1 MRQNRGVIA
10 IILIV
15 ICAAA
20 AYTYWT
26 SIPPE
31 LEPLYTYQVVNKY
44 YHDPGAFTQG
54 LVVYDGV
61 FIEGTG
67 LYGRSSIRYVDIET
81 GEVLEKVDL
90 APEYFG
96 EGVAIL
102 DNTIY
107 QLTWREHTGFTYDL
121 NLQKTGEFSIPNE
134 GWGLT
139 TDGTQLIMSD
149 GTATLSFIDSDT
161 MNIVST
167 VKITFEDED
176 VVRLNE
182 LEYINGMVYANIWQT
197 DLIAIINP
205 DDGEVVSWIDLTGI
219 KNELDSALGA
229 DVLNGIA
236 YDPETEKLYVTGKLW
251 SNLFEIQLVPKKG

>member
-1 MRQNRGVIA
+1 MRQRRGIIA

-15 ICAAA
+15 ICTAA

-26 SIPPE
+26 SRPPE
-31 LEPLYTYQVVNKY
+31 LAPLYTYQVVNKY
-44 YHDPGAFTQG
+44 PHDPGAFTQG
-54 LVVYDGV
+54 LVVQDGV

-67 LYGRSSIRYVDIET
+67 LYGRSSIRYVEIET
-81 GEVLEKVDL
+81 GNVLEKVDL

-96 EGVAIL
+96 EGVTIL
-102 DNTIY
+102 DDAIY
-107 QLTWREHTGFTYDL
+107 QLTWQEHTGFIYDTG
-121 NLQKTGEFSIPNE
+121 LQMTGEFSIPNE

-139 TDGTQLIMSD
+139 TNGAQLIMSD
-149 GTATLSFIDSDT
+149 GTATLSFIDPDT

-167 VKITFEDED
+167 VSVTFEGED

-182 LEYINGMVYANIWQT
+182 LEYIDGRVYANIWQT
-197 DLIAIINP
+197 NRIAIIDP
-205 DDGEVVSWIDLTGI
+205 DNGNVVSWIDLTGI
-219 KNELDSALGA
+219 KNELDSTLGA

-251 SNLFEIQLVPKKG
+251 PNLFEIQLVPK